1 MFENFVS
8 SLAPIAW
15 ISCVVVQATIHYVM
29 FARRKEKLL
38 QQQQEEQLE
47 VGTEAEIDAEI
58 LAAAEI
64 EEIEDF
70 SRRLLRQ
77 QHQQHQDDGNQDTAS
92 SSTIRENEED
102 EDKDE
107 NNEGHDRFSQSNSFS
122 SSCCAEESKSSL
134 TNENAVLLKQRL
146 FQSFPLSTASS
157 SSSGKGTKQTNHSSS
172 SSSIRT
178 VFGSV
183 SPSRLNKSISSIN
196 NDPKFYLMHRTGSEM
211 LKVRCLYVWRF
222 CVVLCC
228 VCVCV

>member
-47 VGTEAEIDAEI
+47 VGTEAEIEAEI

-64 EEIEDF
+64 EEIEHF

-77 QHQQHQDDGNQDTAS
+77 QQQQEEEEHRGASS
-92 SSTIRENEED
+92 SSTIREKEED
-102 EDKDE
+102 EDDDKND
-107 NNEGHDRFSQSNSFS
+107 EGHDLFPQSDSFS
-122 SSCCAEESKSSL
+122 SSCCAEESQSSL
-134 TNENAVLLKQRL
+134 TKENAILLQQRL
-146 FQSFPLSTASS
+146 FQSFPSSTASS
-157 SSSGKGTKQTNHSSS
+157 TSSGDGTKQHNRSR
-172 SSSIRT
+172 SIRT
-178 VFGSV
+178 VFGPV

-211 LKVRCLYVWRF
+211 LKRCTLERRVEEQIEA
-222 CVVLCC
+222 VPE
-228 VCVCV
+228 

>member
-47 VGTEAEIDAEI
+47 VGTEAEIEAEI

-64 EEIEDF
+64 EEIEHF
-70 SRRLLRQ
+70 SRRLLQ
-77 QHQQHQDDGNQDTAS
+77 QQQQQQEDDGNQDTAS

-122 SSCCAEESKSSL
+122 SSCCAEESQSSL
-134 TNENAVLLKQRL
+134 TKENAVLLKQRL

-172 SSSIRT
+172 IRT

-183 SPSRLNKSISSIN
+183 SQSRLNKSISSIN

-211 LKVRCLYVWRF
+211 LKVRCLRV
-222 CVVLCC
+222 
-228 VCVCV
+228 